1 MALDRFLHW
10 LADTQFS
17 TFMREST
24 WGEPI
29 VESIHVLTLTLFLG
43 FAVMLDMRLL
53 GVVMRRRK
61 VSEVLAEFNPW
72 LFGGFTVMIVTGVL
86 LFSAD
91 PVTFYYTH
99 PPFFKIKMIMLV
111 LAGLNV
117 MIFNAGIG
125 RKVKEW
131 DLAPTTPGAA
141 KVAAVVSIALWVLII
156 GAGRAIAY
164 VLPPP

>member
-1 MALDRFLHW
+1 MSIASFLEW
-10 LADTQFS
+10 LSNTQFS
-17 TFMREST
+17 TYMREST

-53 GVVMRRRK
+53 GVVLKRRRM
-61 VSEVLAEFNPW
+61 SEVLSQFNPW
-72 LFGGFTVMIVTGVL
+72 LFGGFAVMIVSGVL

-91 PVTFYYTH
+91 PVSFYNTH

-117 MIFNAGIG
+117 LIFNATIG
-125 RKVKEW
+125 RKVAEW
-131 DLAPTTPGAA
+131 DLNPTTPGAA
-141 KVAAVVSIALWVLII
+141 KAAAVSIVLWVLII
-156 GAGRAIAY
+156 AAGRAIAY

>member
-1 MALDRFLHW
+1 MLVSFLEW
-10 LADTQFS
+10 LSNTQFS

-24 WGEPI
+24 WAEPV

-53 GVVMRRRK
+53 GVTLKRRRM
-61 VSEVLAEFNPW
+61 SEVLAQFNPW
-72 LFGGFTVMIVTGVL
+72 LFAGFAVMIVTGVL
-86 LFSAD
+86 LFCGD
-91 PVTFYYTH
+91 PVSFYNTH

-117 MIFNAGIG
+117 LIFNATIG
-125 RKVKEW
+125 RKVAEW
-131 DLAPTTPGAA
+131 DLNPSTPGAA
-141 KVAAVVSIALWVLII
+141 KVAALVSIVLWVLIVA
-156 GAGRAIAY
+156 AGRAIAY